1 MSTVALIEGPVHDT
15 RQRTRLAD
23 AVEHHALL
31 RLMPAKLRDAIIEQG
46 DLNPAEMGALIEGR
60 SAVRFVLDG
69 VVGAF
74 DPGGLA
80 CVSLH
85 GPGSMTGWESA
96 LMESTKPAPLL
107 ALVTTQWVEVSSALI
122 GEAMDE
128 TWLEH
133 VFARH
138 ALDRLT
144 RLQSEAA
151 CNAVHMVPARV
162 ANRVRRLCLLTGPEV
177 RTTQSVIAQSM
188 GVQRTSVNA
197 AMKAL
202 EHDGTVRLGRGR
214 IEVLDLDRLGTTACG
229 C

>member
-1 MSTVALIEGPVHDT
+1 MSTVALAEGPVHNT

-31 RLMPAKLRDAIIEQG
+31 RLMPTKLRDAVVEG
-46 DLNPAEMGALIEGR
+46 GEFHRAETGTLIPGR

-80 CVSLH
+80 CVGLH

-96 LMESTKPAPLL
+96 LMESTEPAALLPLV
-107 ALVTTQWVEVSSALI
+107 ATRWVEVPSALI
-122 GEAMDE
+122 GKAMDE
-128 TWLEH
+128 AWLEH

-151 CNAVHMVPARV
+151 CNAVHGVPARV
-162 ANRVRRLCLLTGPEV
+162 ANRVRRLCMLAGPEV

-214 IEVLDLDRLGTTACG
+214 IEVLDLDRLETAACG